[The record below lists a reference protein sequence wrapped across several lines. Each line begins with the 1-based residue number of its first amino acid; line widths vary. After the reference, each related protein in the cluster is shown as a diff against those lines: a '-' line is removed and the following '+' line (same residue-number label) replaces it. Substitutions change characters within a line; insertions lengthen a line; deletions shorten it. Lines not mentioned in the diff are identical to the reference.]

1 MNPCV
6 HTPGVTS
13 PLAVITVAEKPVR
26 SLADEA
32 RERWIRKCVD
42 EAPPLSDAQL
52 KSIGTVLGIRLT
64 RKYATQA

>member
-1 MNPCV
+1 M
-6 HTPGVTS
+6 
-13 PLAVITVAEKPVR
+13 IKVAEKPVR

-52 KSIGTVLGIRLT
+52 KSIGTVLGIGLT